1 MNLLLPRL
9 RLVVLGRRR
18 SVVLL
23 VLVLLRRRVHV
34 RQHQKDDGRRANHPD
49 GDPDVA
55 SGDKDS
61 RDSEDLTLT
70 TEMRGKDLNIEFM
83 FNFKPALHG
92 GDRSVGRRRRDRLG
106 PDCGGGA
113 GHLGEVAMA
122 MGERTREHVAWP
134 SILLYRLESRDEAR
148 ARRHDSSLVS
158 VAD

>member
-1 MNLLLPRL
+1 MYLLLPRL

-34 RQHQKDDGRRANHPD
+34 RQHQKDDGRRANYPD

-113 GHLGEVAMA
+113 GHLGEGGDGDGGTNTGTRGLQSSSTEYRPTATN
-122 MGERTREHVAWP
+122 RTSP
-134 SILLYRLESRDEAR
+134 RL
-148 ARRHDSSLVS
+148 
-158 VAD
+158 